1 MKSHIYTVKFM
12 SFRHNKSYVQLYIVY
27 FSIKFTLMQD
37 FLKQKN
43 TQYYM
48 QTAQKTSHILN
59 ISTESYFLFLEVINP
74 AIAKIIITPA
84 TPPKI

>member
-1 MKSHIYTVKFM
+1 
-12 SFRHNKSYVQLYIVY
+12 
-27 FSIKFTLMQD
+27 MQG